1 MAKIRTIEEARAF
14 RAKIEGAALHIPE
27 EQALES
33 IELFPKW
40 DATKDYVIGDKV
52 RHGDKIYK
60 CYNAITAN
68 PTWTPDVVP
77 AHWEVLA
84 KPEEEGTVNNP
95 IAAAVG
101 MRYFKDKYYLEGDDI
116 YLCIRDDG
124 NGEGTILHYWPSVL
138 VGNYFTKVEQ

>member
-40 DATKDYVIGDKV
+40 DATKDYVIDDKV

-77 AHWEVLA
+77 AHWEVIA
-84 KPEEEGTVNNP
+84 KPEEEGTLENP
-95 IAAAVG
+95 IAAEVG

-116 YLCIRDDG
+116 YLCVRDDG

>member
-40 DATKDYVIGDKV
+40 EATKNYAIGDKV
-52 RHGDKIYK
+52 RHGDNIYK

-84 KPEEEGTVNNP
+84 KPEEEGTLNNP

-116 YLCIRDDG
+116 YLCIRDDL

-138 VGNYFTKVEQ
+138 VGNYFTKVEK

>member
-14 RAKIEGAALHIPE
+14 RAKIESAALHIPE

-40 DATKDYVIGDKV
+40 EATKDYAVGDKV
-52 RHGDKIYK
+52 RYGDKIYK

-84 KPEEEGTVNNP
+84 KPEEEGTLDNP

>member
-40 DATKDYVIGDKV
+40 EATKDYSV
-52 RHGDKIYK
+52 GDKIRYGEKLYK
-60 CYNAITAN
+60 CYNKISAN

-77 AHWEVLA
+77 AFWEVIA
-84 KPEEEGTVNNP
+84 KPSEEGSLENP
-95 IAAAVG
+95 ITAEVS
-101 MRYFKDKYYLEGDDI
+101 MRYFKDKYYLEGEDI
-116 YLCIRDDG
+116 YLCVRDDA
-124 NGEGTILHYWPSVL
+124 NGAGTILHYLPSQL
-138 VGNYFTKVEQ
+138 VGNYFTKVE